1 MSEKTEKPTQEHLN
15 KRKAQGIALS
25 SPLWFHFVW
34 FCLSLLA
41 IHLLIHSNANPFIL
55 KHVSSTFL
63 SQIGTQ
69 LTAFIHFLVCCL
81 SSIGGL
87 YMLAKIAIAKTYPS
101 LKRFV
106 PNLSKQFQFK
116 QRWNKNFRIQFIA
129 YHSIFIFMIGLIIF
143 MLCSVKHYT
152 NNLGLSQ
159 LNNLYSILYI
169 TLSYILILTGIIC
182 LVSHFIIQKAFQK
195 SAQMSREDL
204 KKELIE
210 REGHPLVKYQRKQFF
225 YNIKRHI
232 ESLNQV
238 KHSDL
243 VITNPTHIA
252 ICLSF
257 DPQTMFAP
265 TVVCK
270 GQSMIAQLIKKIAST
285 YQLPIIES
293 PAIAR
298 KLFHETP
305 IKNMIQPVLYEDIAF
320 MYAIKVKKRF
330 TS

>member
-41 IHLLIHSNANPFIL
+41 LNLLIHSNANPFIL
-55 KHVSSTFL
+55 RHDSHPFL
-63 SQIGTQ
+63 NQISRQ
-69 LTAFIHFLVCCL
+69 LTAFIHFVILCL

-87 YMLAKIAIAKTYPS
+87 YILAKFAIAKTYPS
-101 LKRFV
+101 LNRFV
-106 PNLSKQFQFK
+106 PNLSKQFHFK
-116 QRWNKNFRIQFIA
+116 QRWNKNFRIQFVA
-129 YHSIFIFMIGLIIF
+129 YHSIFICMIGLAIF
-143 MLCSVKHYT
+143 MLCSANNYT
-152 NNLGLSQ
+152 TNLGLSQ
-159 LNNLYSILYI
+159 LNNLCSILYL
-169 TLSYILILTGIIC
+169 TLSYTVILSGIIC
-182 LVSHFIIQKAFQK
+182 LVSHLIIQKAFQK
-195 SAQMSREDL
+195 NAQMSREDL

-225 YNIKRHI
+225 YKMKRHI

-257 DPQTMFAP
+257 DPKTMFAP
-265 TVVCK
+265 TVICK
-270 GQSMIAQLIKKIAST
+270 GQSIIAQLIKKIASK

-305 IKNMIQPVLYEDIAF
+305 IKNMIQPELYEDIAF
-320 MYAIKVKKRF
+320 MYAMNVKKRF